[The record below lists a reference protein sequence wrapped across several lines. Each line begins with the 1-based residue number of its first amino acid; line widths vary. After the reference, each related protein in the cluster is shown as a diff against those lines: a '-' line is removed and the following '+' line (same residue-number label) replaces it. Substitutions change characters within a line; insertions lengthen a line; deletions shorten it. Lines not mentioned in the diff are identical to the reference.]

1 MLRRKINQGRE
12 AGSREKIL
20 KSNRVVRED
29 LAEEVAEEVT
39 FEQRPERG
47 VGGSYRNM

>member
-12 AGSREKIL
+12 AGSGEKIL

-29 LAEEVAEEVT
+29 LAEEVT